1 MKVILVTFGHPCSY
15 IWNKRLGYGRG
26 LNNERGS
33 DKWSQYQTQCGGFST
48 GVGRPMAGQSLGVR
62 ATWEFQRSSS
72 TLLYVTFWIFM
83 GHSASTLEVLFCVL
97 NLSHAY
103 QSYREIFQSTEKIG
117 HLKRAYHIRF
127 VMEQFI
133 DKSSLVIRG
142 RTKNICDTVRP
153 LGRCKC
159 PKRLTDYR

>member
-1 MKVILVTFGHPCSY
+1 M
-15 IWNKRLGYGRG
+15 GYGRG

-33 DKWSQYQTQCGGFST
+33 DKWSQYQKQCGGFST
-48 GVGRPMAGQSLGVR
+48 GVGRPMASQSLGVR

-72 TLLYVTFWIFM
+72 TPLYVTFWIFM

-117 HLKRAYHIRF
+117 HLKKRAYHIRF
-127 VMEQFI
+127 VIGQFT

-142 RTKNICDTVRP
+142 RTKNTCDTVQL

-159 PKRLTDYR
+159 HKSLADYR